1 MLVALA
7 KALLPN
13 EVTEY
18 ILPPMLTVDGIV
30 TVVALL
36 GLLLHTT
43 SHSAGCILVMVYF
56 NE

>member
-1 MLVALA
+1 MDDWYDSI
-7 KALLPN
+7 N

-56 NE
+56 KE